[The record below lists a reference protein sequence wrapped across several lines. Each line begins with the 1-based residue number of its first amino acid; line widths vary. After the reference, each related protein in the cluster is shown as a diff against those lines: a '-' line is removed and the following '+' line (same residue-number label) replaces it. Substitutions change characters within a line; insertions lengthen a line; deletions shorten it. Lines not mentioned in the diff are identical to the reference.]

1 MKTKSNI
8 SNFKLNK
15 FKGIFPMIYCFFNK
29 NNSIDIKA
37 INDQIQLI
45 KNIGSQG
52 IATLGLAT
60 EVNKLSFQ
68 EKKTIIELMADNCH
82 NYIST
87 AVTIHGNS
95 LREFI
100 ELIDVAKKN
109 QADWIILQPLIK
121 KNTTDKNCYNFYKKL
136 IPFVGDTIVGIQ
148 NAKEYLG
155 VGLSIED
162 VVKLYKAFP
171 NFRVIKSEASSIS
184 IQREIEQ
191 YPKDLR
197 VFNGRGGQ
205 EIVDNLIVGCKGI
218 VPSLD
223 SADKFLK
230 IYKHFNNKDINKAK
244 REYMKILPSIVFVMQ
259 SVKTLVCYGKR
270 ICAYRMGMKKV
281 YDRSPG
287 IIPTAYGIRKSKEL
301 SKDLGYY

>member
-1 MKTKSNI
+1 MKTKGNI

-82 NYIST
+82 NNIST

-100 ELIDVAKKN
+100 KLIDVAKKN

-155 VGLSIED
+155 VGLSVED

-171 NFRVIKSEASSIS
+171 NFRVIKGEASSIS
-184 IQREIEQ
+184 IQKEIEQ

>member
-1 MKTKSNI
+1 MKTKDNI

-82 NYIST
+82 NNIST
-87 AVTIHGNS
+87 AVTIQGNS

-100 ELIDVAKKN
+100 KLIDVAKKN

-155 VGLSIED
+155 VGLSVED

-171 NFRVIKSEASSIS
+171 NFRVIKGEASSIS
-184 IQREIEQ
+184 IQKEIEQ

-223 SADKFLK
+223 SADKLLK

-270 ICAYRMGMKKV
+270 ICAYRMGIKKV

>member
-100 ELIDVAKKN
+100 KLIDVAKKN

-259 SVKTLVCYGKR
+259 SIKTLVCYGKR

>member
-1 MKTKSNI
+1 MKTKGNI

-15 FKGIFPMIYCFFNK
+15 FKGIFPMMYCFFNK

-60 EVNKLSFQ
+60 EVNKLSFK

-100 ELIDVAKKN
+100 KLIDVAKKN

-155 VGLSIED
+155 VGLSVED

-171 NFRVIKSEASSIS
+171 NFRVIKGEASSIS
-184 IQREIEQ
+184 IQKEIEQ

-223 SADKFLK
+223 SADKLLK

>member
-1 MKTKSNI
+1 MKTKGNI

-68 EKKTIIELMADNCH
+68 EKKTIIELMAENCH

-100 ELIDVAKKN
+100 KLIDVAKKN

-205 EIVDNLIVGCKGI
+205 EIVDNLIVGCTGI

-223 SADKFLK
+223 SADKLLK

>member
-1 MKTKSNI
+1 MKTKGNI

-15 FKGIFPMIYCFFNK
+15 FKGIFPMIYCIFNK

-60 EVNKLSFQ
+60 EVNKLSFK
-68 EKKTIIELMADNCH
+68 EKKTIIELKADNCH
-82 NYIST
+82 NNIST
-87 AVTIHGNS
+87 AVTIQGNS

-100 ELIDVAKKN
+100 KLIDVAKKN

-136 IPFVGDTIVGIQ
+136 IPIVGDTIVGIQ

-155 VGLSIED
+155 VGLSVED

-171 NFRVIKSEASSIS
+171 NFRVIKGEASSIS
-184 IQREIEQ
+184 IQKEIEQ

-301 SKDLGYY
+301 SKDLVYY

>member
-1 MKTKSNI
+1 MKTKGNI

-37 INDQIQLI
+37 INDQMQLI

-60 EVNKLSFQ
+60 EVNKLSFK

-82 NYIST
+82 NNIST
-87 AVTIHGNS
+87 AVTIQGNS

-100 ELIDVAKKN
+100 KLIDVAKKN

-155 VGLSIED
+155 VGLSVED

-171 NFRVIKSEASSIS
+171 NFRVIKGEASSIS
-184 IQREIEQ
+184 IQKEIEQ

-223 SADKFLK
+223 SADKLLK

-270 ICAYRMGMKKV
+270 ICAYRMGIKKV

>member
-1 MKTKSNI
+1 
-8 SNFKLNK
+8 
-15 FKGIFPMIYCFFNK
+15 MIYCFFNK

-68 EKKTIIELMADNCH
+68 EKKTIIELMAENCH

-100 ELIDVAKKN
+100 KLIDVAKKN

-155 VGLSIED
+155 VGLSVED

-171 NFRVIKSEASSIS
+171 NFRVIKGEASSIS
-184 IQREIEQ
+184 IQKEIEQ

-230 IYKHFNNKDINKAK
+230 IYKHFNNKDIYKAK

>member
-1 MKTKSNI
+1 MKTKGNI

-45 KNIGSQG
+45 KNIGFQG

-60 EVNKLSFQ
+60 EVNKLSFK

-82 NYIST
+82 NNIST

-100 ELIDVAKKN
+100 KLIDVAKKN

-155 VGLSIED
+155 VGLSVED

-171 NFRVIKSEASSIS
+171 NFRVIKGEASSIS
-184 IQREIEQ
+184 IQKEIEQ

-223 SADKFLK
+223 SADKLLK

-270 ICAYRMGMKKV
+270 ICAYRMGIKKV

>member
-1 MKTKSNI
+1 MKTKGNI

-100 ELIDVAKKN
+100 KLIDVAKKN

-155 VGLSIED
+155 VGLSVED

-171 NFRVIKSEASSIS
+171 NFRVIKSEASSIL

-218 VPSLD
+218 VPTLD

>member
-82 NYIST
+82 NNIST

-100 ELIDVAKKN
+100 KLIDVAKKN

-155 VGLSIED
+155 VGLSVED

>member
-1 MKTKSNI
+1 MNTKGNI

-68 EKKTIIELMADNCH
+68 EKKTIIELMAENCH

-100 ELIDVAKKN
+100 KLIDVAKKN

-155 VGLSIED
+155 VGLSVED

-259 SVKTLVCYGKR
+259 SVKTLICYGKR

-281 YDRSPG
+281 YDRPPG
-287 IIPTAYGIRKSKEL
+287 IIPTTYGIRKSKEL
-301 SKDLGYY
+301 AKDLGYY

>member
-1 MKTKSNI
+1 
-8 SNFKLNK
+8 
-15 FKGIFPMIYCFFNK
+15 MIYCFFNK

-68 EKKTIIELMADNCH
+68 EKKTIIELMAENCH

-100 ELIDVAKKN
+100 KLIDVAKKN

-155 VGLSIED
+155 VGLSVED

-171 NFRVIKSEASSIS
+171 NFRVIKGEASSIL

-223 SADKFLK
+223 GADKFLK

>member
-1 MKTKSNI
+1 MKTKDNI

-68 EKKTIIELMADNCH
+68 EKKTIIELMAENCH

-100 ELIDVAKKN
+100 KLIDVAKKN
-109 QADWIILQPLIK
+109 QVDWIILQPLIK

-155 VGLSIED
+155 VGLSVED

-171 NFRVIKSEASSIS
+171 NFRVIKSEASSKS

>member
-1 MKTKSNI
+1 MKTKGNI

-100 ELIDVAKKN
+100 KLIDVAKKN

-205 EIVDNLIVGCKGI
+205 EIVDNFMVGCKGI

>member
-100 ELIDVAKKN
+100 KLIDVAKKN

>member
-1 MKTKSNI
+1 MKTKGNI

-82 NYIST
+82 NNIST
-87 AVTIHGNS
+87 AVTIQGNS

-100 ELIDVAKKN
+100 KLIDVAKKN

-155 VGLSIED
+155 VGLSVED

-171 NFRVIKSEASSIS
+171 NFRVIKGEASSIS

-270 ICAYRMGMKKV
+270 ICAYRMGIKKV

-287 IIPTAYGIRKSKEL
+287 IIPTIYGIRKSKEL

>member
-1 MKTKSNI
+1 MKTKGNI

-60 EVNKLSFQ
+60 EVNKLSFK
-68 EKKTIIELMADNCH
+68 EKKTIIEIMADNCH
-82 NYIST
+82 NNIST
-87 AVTIHGNS
+87 AVTIQGNS

-100 ELIDVAKKN
+100 KLIDVAKKN

-155 VGLSIED
+155 VGLSVED

-171 NFRVIKSEASSIS
+171 NFRVIKGEASSIS
-184 IQREIEQ
+184 IQKEIEQ

-223 SADKFLK
+223 SADKLLK

-270 ICAYRMGMKKV
+270 ICAYRMGIKKV

>member
-100 ELIDVAKKN
+100 KLIDVAKKN

-205 EIVDNLIVGCKGI
+205 EIVDNFIVGCKGI

>member
-1 MKTKSNI
+1 
-8 SNFKLNK
+8 
-15 FKGIFPMIYCFFNK
+15 
-29 NNSIDIKA
+29 
-37 INDQIQLI
+37 
-45 KNIGSQG
+45 
-52 IATLGLAT
+52 
-60 EVNKLSFQ
+60 
-68 EKKTIIELMADNCH
+68 MADNCH

-100 ELIDVAKKN
+100 KLIDVAKKN

-287 IIPTAYGIRKSKEL
+287 IIPTTYGIRKSKEL

>member
-1 MKTKSNI
+1 MKTKGNI

-60 EVNKLSFQ
+60 EVNKLSFK

-82 NYIST
+82 NNIST
-87 AVTIHGNS
+87 AVTIQGNS

-100 ELIDVAKKN
+100 KLIDVAKKN

-155 VGLSIED
+155 VGLSVED

-171 NFRVIKSEASSIS
+171 NFRVIKGEASSIS
-184 IQREIEQ
+184 IQKEIEQ

-223 SADKFLK
+223 SADKLLK

>member
-1 MKTKSNI
+1 
-8 SNFKLNK
+8 
-15 FKGIFPMIYCFFNK
+15 
-29 NNSIDIKA
+29 
-37 INDQIQLI
+37 
-45 KNIGSQG
+45 
-52 IATLGLAT
+52 
-60 EVNKLSFQ
+60 
-68 EKKTIIELMADNCH
+68 MAENCH

-100 ELIDVAKKN
+100 KLIDVAKKN

-287 IIPTAYGIRKSKEL
+287 IIPTTYGIRKSKEL

>member
-68 EKKTIIELMADNCH
+68 EKKTIIELMAENCH

-100 ELIDVAKKN
+100 KLIDVAKKN

-171 NFRVIKSEASSIS
+171 NFRVIKSEASSKS

-223 SADKFLK
+223 SADKLLK